1 MEQKNLVQIGALS
14 LVVAAYIFQVVHIW
28 RIFETR
34 FLEVVPAVGIH
45 VGVILSIVA
54 LWRKARK
61 EPVPP
66 RNNVLSLAI
75 YILASWFVDLSLISR
90 FGSR

>member
-1 MEQKNLVQIGALS
+1 MEQKNHVQIDTLS
-14 LVVAAYIFQVVHIW
+14 LVVTAYIFQVVHIW

-34 FLEVVPAVGIH
+34 FLEVVPAVLIH

-61 EPVPP
+61 EPVPA
-66 RNNVLSLAI
+66 RNVLSLAI

-90 FGSR
+90 FGPR

>member
-1 MEQKNLVQIGALS
+1 MAQKNNVQLAALA
-14 LVVAAYIFQVVHIW
+14 LVVAAYIFQVVHLW

-34 FLEVVPAVGIH
+34 FLEVLPAVLIH
-45 VGVILSIVA
+45 VAVILSIVA

-66 RNNVLSLAI
+66 RNVLSLAI

-90 FGSR
+90 FAAR

>member
-1 MEQKNLVQIGALS
+1 MEQKNHVQSAALS
-14 LVVAAYIFQVVHIW
+14 LVVAAYLFQVVNIW

-34 FLEVVPAVGIH
+34 FLEVVPAVLIH
-45 VGVILSIVA
+45 VAVILSIVA

-66 RNNVLSLAI
+66 RNVLSLAI

-90 FGSR
+90 FAAR